1 MSLRKSGSIR
11 KAVKS
16 KLTKTRYNSMDLIKP
31 KPNAK
36 SPLESGSVSD
46 AMEDKSPI
54 SQPPKLPES
63 AYSMAE
69 SDFELDQKSVP
80 QDKEEMASSSCGQS
94 EALPAAMVDKTKK
107 RSKLYALL

>member
-1 MSLRKSGSIR
+1 MSLKKSGSIR

-16 KLTKTRYNSMDLIKP
+16 KLSKTRYNSMDLIKP
-31 KPNAK
+31 KSIPK

-54 SQPPKLPES
+54 SQPPKLPAS
-63 AYSMAE
+63 TYSVAE
-69 SDFELDQKSVP
+69 CDFELEHKFVP
-80 QDKEEMASSSCGQS
+80 DKEELVASSSCGQQ
-94 EALPAAMVDKTKK
+94 EALPATMADKTKK